1 VRTQYAVDPD
11 DVTSSA
17 RVAWWES
24 LPLNDAEPYETAA
37 WKYSQTVTEV
47 TEESDEP
54 GPMGDRDDL
63 DVEES
68 PWWETIGGEGPKPY
82 EAAAWSY
89 VSAVISEVE
98 DACGDVALADNTPLP
113 PDLEC
118 PSGEWW
124 ATIGGEGP
132 KPYATATWQ
141 YLYDSDLILE
151 IIAISTTELA
161 PLDEGVFGEGG
172 EQASYDAG
180 LFGSSPGILIDG
192 VFYITTG
199 YGIEVKR
206 TFAEI
211 KVYDSLASSP
221 GPLPRISQPVG
232 NLATEPNGGGDV
244 MLLDPPTL
252 GDTDLS
258 TDPYDTQI
266 ETDIPPLE
274 SQEILINGGGFDGF
288 AIEFQRLSHKLDD
301 VPPGQLLGQV
311 NYEVFG
317 SVATITSWD
326 HYNWE
331 DDTPVRKAVL
341 AMLNGLPDGVI
352 EVRVLDEPTA
362 LWQSLGFNRAYKGD
376 PYIHYFPG

>member
-1 VRTQYAVDPD
+1 MRNKYAVDPD

-24 LPLNDAEPYETAA
+24 LPLNDAEPYATAA
-37 WKYSQTVTEV
+37 WKYSQTVLEV

-54 GPMGDRDDL
+54 SSMGDQDDL
-63 DVEES
+63 DVEEVS
-68 PWWETIGGEGPKPY
+68 WWE
-82 EAAAWSY
+82 
-89 VSAVISEVE
+89 
-98 DACGDVALADNTPLP
+98 
-113 PDLEC
+113 
-118 PSGEWW
+118 
-124 ATIGGEGP
+124 TIGGEGP

-141 YLYDSDLILE
+141 YLFDSDLLFE

-161 PLDEGVFGEGG
+161 ALDEGVFGEG
-172 EQASYDAG
+172 EERSSYDAG
-180 LFGSSPGILIDG
+180 LFGSRPGILIDG
-192 VFYITTG
+192 VFYTTTG

-221 GPLPRISQPVG
+221 GPLPLISQPVG
-232 NLATEPNGGGDV
+232 NLATEPNGGGDIV
-244 MLLDPPTL
+244 LLDPASL
-252 GDTDLS
+252 GDTDLG
-258 TDPYDTQI
+258 TDPFEVRL

-288 AIEFQRLSHKLDD
+288 AIEFQRLSNKADD
-301 VPPGQLLGQV
+301 TPPGQLLGQV
-311 NYEVFG
+311 NYEIFG

-331 DDTPVRKAVL
+331 DDTPIRKAVL
-341 AMLNGLPDGVI
+341 AMLNGLPDEVI
-352 EVRVLDEPTA
+352 EVRVLDDPTA